1 MPQTH
6 EKALLGF
13 GRTLVTASASNL
25 VAPSMRDALRITQ
38 PFYVHGLMIGTG
50 VMNCLHLLR

>member
-13 GRTLVTASASNL
+13 GRTLVTVSASNL

-38 PFYVHGLMIGTG
+38 SFYVHGLMIGTG
-50 VMNCLHLLR
+50 VMNVFTC